1 MTMVD
6 AGKIWFDGKMV
17 PQAEANVNVLCHTL
31 HYGTAVFEGIRC
43 YACPDDSAVFRLQ
56 DHVRRLFESAK
67 ILQFD
72 IPFTQEDICRA
83 ILETLTTNK
92 LSEGY
97 IRPLVFLGAGGMG
110 VNPGDNPVH
119 VIIATWAWGA
129 YLGQEALEKG
139 IRVRTSSFTRQHV
152 NSMMTKSKAAGNY
165 VNSVLAKRE
174 ALQDGY
180 DEALL
185 LDAQGYV
192 SEATGEN
199 LFIVRDGIIRTAPLG
214 SILAG
219 LTRNSLIKVAKN
231 LGYEIQEQRF
241 SRDEVYTAD
250 EAFFCGTAAEVTPIC
265 ELDRRQIGA
274 GHAGPVTKELQK
286 AFFGIVKGENAEY
299 DGWLTHYSV

>member
-1 MTMVD
+1 MVD
-6 AGKIWFDGKMV
+6 AGKIWFDGKLV
-17 PQAEANVNVLCHTL
+17 PQAEANVSVLSHTL

-43 YACPDDSAVFRLQ
+43 YTCAKDSAVFRLQ
-56 DHVRRLFESAK
+56 DHVRRLFESAN

-72 IPFTQEDICRA
+72 ISFSREDICQA
-83 ILETLTTNK
+83 ILETLKTNQ
-92 LSEGY
+92 LAEGY
-97 IRPLVFLGAGGMG
+97 IRPLVFIGAGGMG
-110 VNPGDNPVH
+110 VNPGENPVH
-119 VIIATWAWGA
+119 VIVAAWAWGA
-129 YLGQEALEKG
+129 YLGKEALEKG

-152 NSMMTKSKAAGNY
+152 NAMMTKSKAAGNY
-165 VNSVLAKRE
+165 VNSVLAKKE

-180 DEALL
+180 DEALF

-199 LFIVRDGIIRTAPLG
+199 LFIVRDGVIRTPPLG
-214 SILAG
+214 SVLAG
-219 LTRNSLIKVAKN
+219 LTRNSLITLAKN

-274 GHAGPVTKELQK
+274 GHAGPITKKIQK
-286 AFFGIVKGENAEY
+286 EFFAIVHGKNAAY
-299 DGWLTHYSV
+299 DHWLTHYSL

>member
-1 MTMVD
+1 MVD
-6 AGKIWFDGKMV
+6 AGKIWFDGKLV
-17 PQAEANVNVLCHTL
+17 PQAEANVSVLSHTL

-43 YACPDDSAVFRLQ
+43 YTCAKDSAVFRLQ
-56 DHVRRLFESAK
+56 DHVRRLFESAN

-72 IPFTQEDICRA
+72 ISFSREDICQA
-83 ILETLTTNK
+83 ILETLKTNQ
-92 LSEGY
+92 LAEGY
-97 IRPLVFLGAGGMG
+97 IRPLVFIGAGGMG
-110 VNPGDNPVH
+110 VNPGENPVH
-119 VIIATWAWGA
+119 VIVAAWTWGA
-129 YLGQEALEKG
+129 YLGKEALEKG

-152 NSMMTKSKAAGNY
+152 NAMMTKSKAAGNY
-165 VNSVLAKRE
+165 VNSVLAKKE

-180 DEALL
+180 DEALF

-199 LFIVRDGIIRTAPLG
+199 LFIVRDGVIRTPPLG
-214 SILAG
+214 SVLAG
-219 LTRNSLIKVAKN
+219 LTRNSLITLAKN

-274 GHAGPVTKELQK
+274 GHAGPITKKIQK
-286 AFFGIVKGENAEY
+286 EFFAIVHGENAAY
-299 DGWLTHYSV
+299 DHWLTHYSL

>member
-1 MTMVD
+1 MVD
-6 AGKIWFDGKMV
+6 AGKIWFDGKLV
-17 PQAEANVNVLCHTL
+17 PQAEANVSVLSHTL

-43 YACPDDSAVFRLQ
+43 YTCAKDSAVFRLQ
-56 DHVRRLFESAK
+56 DHVRRLFESAN

-72 IPFTQEDICRA
+72 ISFSREDICQA
-83 ILETLTTNK
+83 ILETLKTNQ
-92 LSEGY
+92 LAEGY
-97 IRPLVFLGAGGMG
+97 IRPLVFIGAGGMG
-110 VNPGDNPVH
+110 VNPGENPVH
-119 VIIATWAWGA
+119 VIVAAWAWGA
-129 YLGQEALEKG
+129 YLGKEALEKG

-152 NSMMTKSKAAGNY
+152 NAMMTKSKAAGNY
-165 VNSVLAKRE
+165 VNSVLAKKE

-180 DEALL
+180 DEALF

-199 LFIVRDGIIRTAPLG
+199 LFIVRDGVIRTPPLG
-214 SILAG
+214 SVLAG
-219 LTRNSLIKVAKN
+219 LTRNSLITLAKN

-274 GHAGPVTKELQK
+274 GHAGPITKKIQK
-286 AFFGIVKGENAEY
+286 EFFAIVHGENAAY
-299 DGWLTHYSV
+299 DHWLTHYSL

>member
-1 MTMVD
+1 M
-6 AGKIWFDGKMV
+6 WFDGKLV
-17 PQAEANVNVLCHTL
+17 PQAEANVSVLSHTL

-43 YACPDDSAVFRLQ
+43 YTCAKGSAVFRLQ

-72 IPFTQEDICRA
+72 ISFSQKDICQA
-83 ILETLTTNK
+83 ILETLKTNQ
-92 LSEGY
+92 LAEGY
-97 IRPLVFLGAGGMG
+97 IRPLVFIGAGGMG
-110 VNPGDNPVH
+110 VNPGENPVH
-119 VIIATWAWGA
+119 VIVAAWAWGA
-129 YLGQEALEKG
+129 YLGKEALEKG

-152 NSMMTKSKAAGNY
+152 NAMMTKSKAAGNY
-165 VNSVLAKRE
+165 VNSVLAKKE

-180 DEALL
+180 DEALF

-199 LFIVRDGIIRTAPLG
+199 LFIVRDGVIRTPPLG
-214 SILAG
+214 SVLAG
-219 LTRNSLIKVAKN
+219 LTRNSLITLAKN

-274 GHAGPVTKELQK
+274 GHAGPITKKIQK
-286 AFFGIVKGENAEY
+286 EFFAIVHGENAAY
-299 DGWLTHYSV
+299 DHWLTHYSL

>member
-1 MTMVD
+1 MKMVD
-6 AGKIWFDGKMV
+6 AGKIWFDGKLV

-43 YACPDDSAVFRLQ
+43 YACPNDSAVFRLQ
-56 DHVRRLFESAK
+56 DHVRRLFDSAK

-72 IPFTQEDICRA
+72 IAFSQEDICQA
-83 ILETLTTNK
+83 ILETLKVNG
-92 LSEGY
+92 LAEGY
-97 IRPLVFLGAGGMG
+97 IRPLVFIGAGGMG

-119 VIIATWAWGA
+119 VIVAAWLWGA

-152 NSMMTKSKAAGNY
+152 NAMMTKSKAAGNY
-165 VNSVLAKRE
+165 VNSVLAKQE

-180 DEALL
+180 DEAML

-199 LFIVRDGIIRTAPLG
+199 IFIVKDGIIRTPPLG

-219 LTRNSLIKVAKN
+219 LTRNSLIRVARD
-231 LGYEIQEQRF
+231 LGYEVLEQRF

-265 ELDRRQIGA
+265 EVDRRQIGV
-274 GHAGPVTKELQK
+274 GHAGPVTKDLQK
-286 AFFGIVKGENAEY
+286 TFFAIVKGENAEY
-299 DGWLTHYSV
+299 DEWLTHYSL

>member
-1 MTMVD
+1 MID
-6 AGKIWFDGKMV
+6 AGKIWFHGKLV
-17 PQAEANVNVLCHTL
+17 PQAEANVNVLCHAL

-43 YACPDDSAVFRLQ
+43 YACSEGSAVFRLQ
-56 DHVRRLFESAK
+56 DHIRRLFESAK
-67 ILQFD
+67 ILQMPIAFS
-72 IPFTQEDICRA
+72 QEEICQA
-83 ILETLTTNK
+83 VIETLKANH
-92 LSEGY
+92 LAEGY

-110 VNPGDNPVH
+110 VNPGDNPVQ

-165 VNSVLAKRE
+165 VNSVLAKKE

-180 DEALL
+180 DEAML

-199 LFIVRDGIIRTAPLG
+199 IFIVRDGIIRTPPLG

-219 LTRNSLIKVAKN
+219 LTRNSLIRLARD
-231 LGYEIQEQRF
+231 LGYEVLEQRF

-265 ELDRRQIGA
+265 EVDRRQIGA
-274 GHAGPVTKELQK
+274 GHAGPITKKLQES
-286 AFFGIVKGENAEY
+286 FFAIVKGEDARYE
-299 DGWLTHYSV
+299 DWLTRYSL

>member
-1 MTMVD
+1 MVD
-6 AGKIWFDGKMV
+6 AGKIWFDGKLV

-43 YACPDDSAVFRLQ
+43 YACPQDSAVFRLQ

-72 IPFTQEDICRA
+72 IAFSQEDICQA
-83 ILETLTTNK
+83 ILETLKINN
-92 LSEGY
+92 LAEGY

-119 VIIATWAWGA
+119 VIIASWAWGA

-152 NSMMTKSKAAGNY
+152 NAMMTKSKAAGNY
-165 VNSVLAKRE
+165 VNSVLAKKE

-180 DEALL
+180 DEAML

-199 LFIVRDGIIRTAPLG
+199 IFIVRDGIIRTPPLG

-219 LTRNSLIKVAKN
+219 LTRNSLIRIARD
-231 LGYEIQEQRF
+231 LGYEVLEQRF

-265 ELDRRQIGA
+265 QVDRRQIGA
-274 GHAGPVTKELQK
+274 GHAGPVTKALQK
-286 AFFGIVKGENAEY
+286 AFFAIVKGENPDY
-299 DGWLTHYSV
+299 DRWLTHYSL